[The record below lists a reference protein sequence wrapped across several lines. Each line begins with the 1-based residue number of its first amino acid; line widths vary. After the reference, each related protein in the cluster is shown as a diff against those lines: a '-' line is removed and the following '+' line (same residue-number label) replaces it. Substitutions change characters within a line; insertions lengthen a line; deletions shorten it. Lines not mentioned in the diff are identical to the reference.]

1 MTPQKKIK
9 QNGGVNVGK
18 RILCAFIAMVMTLL
32 LLCPEAYAGNFSDA
46 YNAGV
51 SSAILSKSSKEKI
64 ERELLRVLR
73 LDASDSEMEKLQID
87 CEAILNDRA
96 IKSVIQSEVTV
107 DPIVV
112 LKESGKK
119 EDFQNAIAEKITTL
133 YGASM
138 AAEINDSNLSA
149 VYTEIMYVY
158 NFTGL
163 LSETDFTFTDELLK
177 IYGDINNLDSDF
189 IKRKHE
195 LEAKKANDLVITTPI
210 QEGDEFEH
218 TKSALAA
225 DGDTTELLFQKVAG
239 GYYYTNEILIGQAL
253 SAVYKPLRTN
263 VVRDMNLYEIPGS
276 ERFKQFNFK
285 YGDMRKALYIAT
297 GDKAVSQYYITGQV
311 NTFKV
316 ATLRDLIKNID
327 KEKLLIVDPNY
338 YGKDYFDTLSFPEK
352 DDKIEVKLNEG
363 DKVTDLTTPQD
374 TQMEGSELT
383 EPVEPETEAAK
394 PETEPVT
401 NAIPQSAG
409 SSFSFD
415 FNFLKPVE
423 VYAASDT
430 ITIKSKYKDSI
441 VNMVEFYSKNKK
453 LPDNVRDI
461 TGKWEPTTDKGK
473 AAGER
478 VNLPGISGFAS
489 ERALLIAIA
498 NDFYMLAKNEND
510 SSVKEMLLTTS
521 YYMMYS
527 AFLYDYN
534 TGESVAVGSGLG
546 DAFWEDYFYFINDHP
561 NHWEAMTVKAKDF
574 FNKIKI
580 SDGTAV
586 SHSKTML
593 AQLLNGL
600 ASSKAS
606 AANKRSLFA
615 SFADGLLS
623 GSSLPWQGSKAV
635 AGTPE
640 IIRWA
645 YMVNTNSSRDTYIKN
660 IEKSLPG
667 TISIPT
673 NVKDILLKG
682 IEYKTNQVFDF
693 KADALAE
700 LGEAGSF
707 IVAYLLPE
715 KNYLTDLGFTE
726 TRLSQGK
733 TAMEEN
739 FPSSVKDVLKGIA
752 DAINTVS
759 EGIDTV
765 TDALSGGNLALPNPV
780 ELIKNLLGGTT
791 DDPSDVAGSSIDTID
806 ITAMNNAGDADNITT
821 INNFMPWW
829 KNNNFKLRLNSRQQM
844 LVLQSKTIN
853 DYIKQ
858 EVHAGMSDINSA
870 VTEWLGIGLTVDIYR
885 NPELAA
891 QVAAYEN
898 KPIFRSSLNRINT
911 INNDAALNYLLLANI
926 AKDTS
931 IKFDTALDMD
941 SPLFVDIYG
950 NILTESGTVVIPF
963 AANATLHKKA
973 NLMNVAFLES
983 YGKQEYI
990 NIEYEKYDDPVPFV
1004 KKSFIVP
1011 EETIINNLRDY
1022 PAFATA
1028 SLDDYTILI
1037 EDSDESRLSIN
1048 PIALDTSYGRVD
1060 LRNLDSASP
1069 AVQSTLYNIS
1079 MSLYVNGVASDT
1091 FHIKDSPTVTELIS
1105 SNIIYQVAR
1114 GQAYHRINYEK
1125 EKLLDEKLLDKGTI
1139 SQAIKFER
1147 LINSFKT
1154 TLQNSILTVPNL
1166 GYMEGIEYV
1175 IFFLYKIFI
1184 IVFIINLMAQIYLS
1198 AVKGKLSIFSVI
1210 KIGLSFVFLVII
1222 VAALPFIFNYSY
1234 YAANKALLQD
1244 EALTIAALN
1253 EEKRNNG
1260 IELGIVNAASPD
1272 LSTEL
1277 YLKVTDV
1284 DVDIYNYLK
1293 EVVWSSEVNTMQQ
1306 LYNKYMKY
1314 TPELQETD
1322 YVLKGKSAYYSVSDL
1337 FGSSEIYTD
1346 TKTSELKQVVSGNP
1360 AISFRLPYYA
1370 MVDYLLCQ
1378 VNLYNQSISS
1388 YSYNI
1393 YAYGDGRLR
1402 SSGLISRYFNSN
1414 AFRLERNDVLYNA
1427 DTLPKNI
1434 DSKLLSMAIFDR
1446 AGVFQFYDMS
1456 GWDSRPLFS
1465 EEALEKMR
1473 YSQWYADN
1481 ITDEELVS
1489 RIDVLDKIAIDWVR
1503 DNEALIGRISDETF
1517 IKVLAL
1523 KLSLEYNRLF
1533 NVPGPEAIE
1542 IHNLSTDDLIR
1553 MSIAPKEVVFENS
1566 PYSYPKFILQ
1576 EGGLIGVYLGA
1587 VLSLILIAVSII
1599 KPVAT
1604 VIITLSMILS
1614 LLVFRIL
1621 LNRDKE
1627 SVNGFIKFSVL
1638 LALTNIAYS
1647 LLLKVGIILPDSV
1660 VINLRL
1666 LGLIIVNL
1674 LFLMAYAWLTMVLF
1688 FNWSD
1693 LGNGAFNNVLSK
1705 RTFNIREISGNFI
1718 PKRHI
1723 ETENGEEYNGWDI
1736 YKDLK
1741 DSDNYRKK
1749 YNKLD
1754 N

>member
-1 MTPQKKIK
+1 M
-9 QNGGVNVGK
+9 GK
-18 RILCAFIAMVMTLL
+18 RIICAFLAVIILL
-32 LLCPEAYAGNFSDA
+32 LSCPTVYASSFSDA

-51 SSAILSKSSKEKI
+51 SSAILKKSSKEKI

-73 LDASDSEMEKLQID
+73 LETTIADMAKIQAD
-87 CEAILNDRA
+87 CEAVLNDRG
-96 IKSVIQSEVTV
+96 IKSVIQSEVEV
-107 DPIVV
+107 DPIAV
-112 LKESGKK
+112 LKDSGSK
-119 EDFQNAIAEKITTL
+119 EDFQNAVAEKIIAL
-133 YGASM
+133 YGTSTTAD
-138 AAEINDSNLSA
+138 INDSNLSA
-149 VYTEIMYVY
+149 IYTEIMYVY
-158 NFTGL
+158 NFIGL
-163 LSETDFTFTDELLK
+163 LSETRFDFNYDLLK
-177 IYGDINNLDSDF
+177 IYSDINNPNSDF

-195 LEAKKANDLVITTPI
+195 LEAKKANDLVIVTPI
-210 QEGDEFEH
+210 QEGEEFEH

-225 DGDTTELLFQKVAG
+225 ADDTTELLFQKVAG

-253 SAVYKPLRTN
+253 SAAYKPLRTN
-263 VVRDMNLYEIPGS
+263 VVRDLNLYEIPES
-276 ERFKQFNFK
+276 DRFKQFHFK
-285 YGDMRKALYIAT
+285 YGDLRKALYIAT
-297 GDKAVSQYYITGQV
+297 GDKTVSQYYITGQV

-352 DDKIEVKLNEG
+352 DDKVDLKLNEAG
-363 DKVTDLTTPQD
+363 SVTDLTASEPVI
-374 TQMEGSELT
+374 EGTELT
-383 EPVEPETEAAK
+383 EPVIDNDSDSDTLVSEA
-394 PETEPVT
+394 
-401 NAIPQSAG
+401 
-409 SSFSFD
+409 SFSFVNP
-415 FNFLKPVE
+415 FVPMT

-430 ITIKSKYKDSI
+430 ITIKSSYKESI
-441 VNMVEFYSKNKK
+441 ANVVDFYSKNNK
-453 LPDNVRDI
+453 LPSNVKDI
-461 TGKWEPTTDKGK
+461 IGKWEPTTDSGK

-489 ERALLIAIA
+489 ERALLIAIS
-498 NDFYMLAKNEND
+498 NDFYMLAKNETD
-510 SSVKEMLLTTS
+510 AAVKEMLVSTS

-527 AFLYDYN
+527 AFLYEQN

-546 DAFWEDYFYFINDHP
+546 EAFWKDYFDFMCNHP
-561 NHWEAMTVKAKDF
+561 GHWSAMVGKAKSF

-580 SDGTAV
+580 SDGTIV

-593 AQLLNGL
+593 SQLLNGL

-606 AANKRSLFA
+606 NSNKQTLFT
-615 SFADGLLS
+615 SFAEGLLS
-623 GSSLPWQGSKAV
+623 NAALPWQGSKAV
-635 AGTPE
+635 AGTSE

-645 YMVNTNSSRDTYIKN
+645 YMVNTNSNRETYINN
-660 IEKSLPG
+660 IEKSLPSSM
-667 TISIPT
+667 SIPT
-673 NVKDILLKG
+673 NVKDILMKG

-707 IVAYLLPE
+707 LVAYLMPS
-715 KNYLTDLGFTE
+715 KNYLMDIGFME
-726 TRLSQGK
+726 ICLSQGK
-733 TAMEEN
+733 TAMEAN
-739 FPSSVKDVLKGIA
+739 FPSSAKETLNSLA

-765 TDALSGGNLALPNPV
+765 TDALSGGNLALPSPV
-780 ELIKNLLGGTT
+780 ELIKNLLGDTT
-791 DDPSDVAGSSIDTID
+791 DDPSDVAGSSIEMID
-806 ITAMNNAGDADNITT
+806 ITDLNSASDTDSITT

-853 DYIKQ
+853 DYIRQ
-858 EVHAGMSDINSA
+858 EVHASMSDINSP
-870 VTEWLGIGLTVDIYR
+870 VTEWLGIGLTVDMYR

-898 KPIFRSSLNRINT
+898 KPIFRSSPNRINT
-911 INNDAALNYLLLANI
+911 INNDAAINYLLLANI

-931 IKFDTALDMD
+931 IKFDMALDMD

-950 NILTESGTVVIPF
+950 NILTESGTIVIPF

-983 YGKQEYI
+983 YGKWEYI
-990 NIEYEKYDDPVPFV
+990 NIEYEKYDEPVPFI

-1011 EETIINNLRDY
+1011 DETIINNLRDY
-1022 PAFATA
+1022 PAFTTA

-1037 EDSDESRLSIN
+1037 EDHDEGRLSVN

-1079 MSLYVNGVASDT
+1079 MSLYVNGVASDA

-1105 SNIIYQVAR
+1105 SNIIYQAAR
-1114 GQAYHRINYEK
+1114 GQSYHKINYEK
-1125 EKLLDEKLLDKGTI
+1125 EELLNERLLDKGTI

-1166 GYMEGIEYV
+1166 EYLEGIEYV

-1184 IVFIINLMAQIYLS
+1184 IVFIMNLLAQIYLS
-1198 AVKGKLSIFSVI
+1198 AVKGNLSVFSVF

-1222 VAALPFIFNYSY
+1222 VISLPLIFNYSY
-1234 YAANKALLQD
+1234 YTVNKALLQD

-1272 LSTEL
+1272 LSTKL
-1277 YLKVTDV
+1277 YLEVTDV
-1284 DVDIYNYLK
+1284 EVDIYNYLK

-1306 LYNKYMKY
+1306 LYDKYMKY

-1322 YVLKGKSAYYSVSDL
+1322 YVLKGKTAYYAVSDL

-1346 TKTSELKQVVSGNP
+1346 TKTSEIKQVVTGNP
-1360 AISFRLPYYA
+1360 AISFRMPYYA
-1370 MVDYLLCQ
+1370 MVDYLLYQ
-1378 VNLYNQSISS
+1378 VNLYNQFISS

-1414 AFRLERNDVLYNA
+1414 AFRLERNDVLYNN
-1427 DTLPKNI
+1427 DKLPKNV

-1446 AGVFQFYDMS
+1446 SGVFQFYNMS
-1456 GWDSRPLFS
+1456 GWDSRPLFN
-1465 EEALEKMR
+1465 EAALEKMR
-1473 YSQWYADN
+1473 NSQWFADN

-1489 RIDVLDKIAIDWVR
+1489 RVDVLDKIAIDWVR
-1503 DNEALIGRISDETF
+1503 NNEALIGRISDETF

-1523 KLSLEYNRLF
+1523 KMALEYNRLF
-1533 NVPGPEAIE
+1533 NVPGPTAIE

-1566 PYSYPKFILQ
+1566 PYSYAKFILQ

-1627 SVNGFIKFSVL
+1627 SVKGFIKFAVL

-1666 LGLIIVNL
+1666 LGLIILNL
-1674 LFLMAYAWLTMVLF
+1674 LFLMVYAWLTMVLF

-1693 LGNGAFNNVLSK
+1693 LGNSAFNNVLSK
-1705 RTFNIREISGNFI
+1705 RTLNIREISGNFF
-1718 PKRHI
+1718 PKRYI
-1723 ETENGEEYNGWDI
+1723 DSEQEDGYDGWGT
-1736 YKDLK
+1736 YRDLK
-1741 DSDNYRKK
+1741 NSDTYRKK
-1749 YNKLD
+1749 YNTGED
-1754 N
+1754 D